1 MAFTN
6 LKLKTEFDAQDKAAY
21 KSACSE
27 TVAAQLLAAA
37 ETAKSRVAI
46 AYHSRMVS
54 CSSLKNVWVGRDLH
68 SETGECFDG
77 YGSLFSCNSI
87 FCQHC
92 AAARRRKVRRRM
104 LSTIPTIKPD
114 SYTKRWRFVTLT
126 CPTLKGVELVD
137 ALHFFQRS
145 FSLLRKRKFWTAKVQ
160 AGFKGVEF
168 TTGES
173 SENWTLE
180 TDGYHVHIHALLL
193 SDWLAWS
200 ELGEEWTQCLEKTA
214 AEFGQTLIFNT
225 SHGRAIVDVREAVEK
240 KKRNTNKVVALNDAV
255 AELTKYLTKAESWL
269 KVSDAELVKIA
280 ELERLPRMFE
290 FLAEARNSAN
300 TQLSCSDQTKPSDS
314 ERKSENVEQIA
325 SLDTKCLS
333 DGEPAKRKPL
343 GSLKQSWR
351 ELARLL
357 TFDFAKYLG
366 AVVEK
371 TQRIRKMQ
379 LAARYPFAVFQ
390 TLDGSDFSF
399 AP

>member
-1 MAFTN
+1 MAKTN

-21 KSACSE
+21 KSACSQ

-54 CSSLKNVWVGRDLH
+54 CSSQKNVWVGRDLH

-87 FCQHC
+87 LCQHC
-92 AAARRRKVRRRM
+92 AAVRRRKVRRRM

-168 TTGES
+168 TTGE
-173 SENWTLE
+173 NWTLE

-225 SHGRAIVDVREAVEK
+225 SHGRAIVDVREAVAK
-240 KKRNTNKVVALNDAV
+240 KNSNTNKVVELNDAV

-269 KVSDAELVKIA
+269 KVSAAELVKIA

-290 FLAEARNSAN
+290 FLAEARNTAN
-300 TQLSCSDQTKPSDS
+300 TQLLRTVPESGAHESGG
-314 ERKSENVEQIA
+314 KSENVEQIA

-351 ELARLL
+351 ELARLM
-357 TFDFAKYLG
+357 TFDFAKYLS

-379 LAARYPFAVFQ
+379 LAARYPYAIFC

-399 AP
+399 TP